1 MTYDLEVKQ
10 RSYFASM
17 KEEKEDSVTSV
28 KAAEG
33 GGQCWNQAQ
42 NENLTIILETL
53 KQFKWPLISNN
64 TAELTII
71 YPRKNRRPAKGLC
84 TMKSEKLRGGEE
96 MRIDCYDQEGAEKE
110 KRNSQKDSK
119 ENRKV

>member
-1 MTYDLEVKQ
+1 MTYDLEVEQ

-17 KEEKEDSVTSV
+17 KEEKERVTSV

-53 KQFKWPLISNN
+53 KQFKCPLISN
-64 TAELTII
+64 
-71 YPRKNRRPAKGLC
+71 K
-84 TMKSEKLRGGEE
+84 
-96 MRIDCYDQEGAEKE
+96 
-110 KRNSQKDSK
+110 
-119 ENRKV
+119 